1 MCGAKQKEK
10 KMLKKKAK
18 LAGLLSAL
26 VCAALLAMTGLAQ
39 DKAQAVEGAYDITA
53 SGDQIGTVKFVMIL
67 KRSDGKWGGEI
78 KDAPLPLNVES
89 VAVDGDNNVTINA
102 AAEGSA
108 VTITGKYSEGKLTG
122 KWTTGGS
129 SGDWAGTKQGVTAAA
144 PTTAPAAATA
154 GVVEGAYDAQINTE
168 GQGTLNF
175 TLVVKRDGE
184 KLTTEVKDGDQ
195 LNAIGL
201 SVVGITLNG
210 DSVALDMSYQGNP
223 FSLPGKRT
231 GQEMG
236 GKWEAGGYSGT
247 WAAKKRAN

>member
-1 MCGAKQKEK
+1 
-10 KMLKKKAK
+10 MLKKNAK
-18 LAGLLSAL
+18 PAGLWAVLT
-26 VCAALLAMTGLAQ
+26 CAALLAATGLAQ
-39 DKAQAVEGAYDITA
+39 DKPQPVEGVYDITA
-53 SGDQIGTVKFVMIL
+53 SGDQIGTVKFVMVL
-67 KRSDGKWGGEI
+67 KRSNGKWGGEI

-89 VAVDGDNNVTINA
+89 VAVDPENNVTINA
-102 AAEGSA
+102 AAEGNT
-108 VTITGKYSEGKLTG
+108 VTITGKYAEGKIMG

-129 SGDWAGTKQGVTAAA
+129 GGDWTGTKQGVAV
-144 PTTAPAAATA
+144 APAAATA
-154 GVVEGAYDAQINTE
+154 TASAGAVEGAYDAQINTD

-210 DSVALDMSYQGNP
+210 ESVALDMSYQGNP